1 MQDISVWYTSSEE
14 TTPMAHSFTI
24 TLTQDIA
31 SVLKHV
37 ESSITG
43 NGGSFQGN
51 SEKGAFQGHTVAG
64 LIRGEY
70 CSVSDKEIRITITNK
85 PFIVPYAMIET
96 EIRRYF
102 G

>member
-1 MQDISVWYTSSEE
+1 
-14 TTPMAHSFTI
+14 MAHSFTI
-24 TLTQDIA
+24 ALTQDIA

-43 NGGSFQGN
+43 NGGHFQGD

-64 LIRGEY
+64 LIKGEY
-70 CSVSDKEIRITITNK
+70 CSVSEHEIKITIINK
-85 PFIVPYAMIET
+85 PFIVPYGMIET
-96 EIRRYF
+96 EIRKYF

>member
-1 MQDISVWYTSSEE
+1 MQNFSVWYTFSEE
-14 TTPMAHSFTI
+14 MTPMAHSFTV
-24 TLTQDIA
+24 TLTEDIA
-31 SVLKHV
+31 SVLRHV

-43 NGGSFQGN
+43 SGGSFQGN

-70 CSVSDKEIRITITNK
+70 CSVSDKEIKITITNK
-85 PFIVPYAMIET
+85 PFIVPYGMIET